1 MRTVFADTGY
11 WIALIFSNDQLHHRA
26 NAIADG
32 LEDTRLL
39 TTQMV
44 LVEVLNHA
52 SRMRTADRQL
62 ANDFVA
68 RLEADERVQI
78 IPQTETQFADALE
91 RYAARPD
98 QSWRPTAPA
107 FGRWK
112 TSASARRWPMTA
124 TSSRPAS
131 PPCCADSPTD
141 CRIGV
146 MPIANDMGDVERRFK
161 AFFEA
166 DAGGRPLILRRLLLE
181 VLDFERDDGA
191 VSLAQAR
198 RRPGVAL
205 PPEARRLGE
214 LKGVRALFI
223 DLSDPAVN
231 PDDRA
236 NRTDRVRQGDMRAAV
251 DDIERQLG
259 RDMLLLVADRS
270 GEQLHWIY
278 PDIPDA
284 GRPTLRRIV
293 VERGVKQRTATQQV
307 AKIWQ
312 RYEDSGDIHAALEH
326 AFDVEPVTTEFF
338 KQYQRLFER
347 ARELVS
353 GFDDP
358 EDCKSFVQTL
368 FNRLMFV
375 YFLSRKGWL
384 RYPNGDGRGN
394 TDYLNALWD
403 AYAQHPQHAN
413 FYDDRLWHV
422 FFSGLNNPDSRDLRG
437 GVDFVIGEVPFLNG
451 GLFEETELDRRDGVI
466 VPDDAI
472 RPLLTDLFDRFN
484 FTVMESTPFDI
495 EVAVD
500 PEMLG
505 KVFEELVTGRH
516 ASGAYY
522 TPRPVVAFMCREALK
537 GYLETRATDLSA
549 EAIAAFVER
558 RETERIDPVAAP
570 VLAAA
575 LENVTVVDPAC
586 GSGAYLVGMM
596 QELVELRQAL
606 FNVGAG
612 AQPLHR
618 LKLHIIERNLYG
630 ADIDQFA
637 VNTAMLRL
645 WLSLA
650 IEYEGDDPQPLP
662 NLDFKIVL
670 GDSLLGPDPSQISL
684 DSHAIR
690 ESGLASLKAAYLRAR
705 ASEEKRLLR
714 ERIDAANN
722 NIRAIVGDAN
732 IPAGAIDWR
741 VDFAEVIGE
750 GGFDIAIANPPYVR
764 QEKIGPTKPQLVKQY
779 KHAVTGKSD
788 YYTYFYVRGCQLL
801 CEGGLLVYITSNSW
815 LRAQYGKKLRA
826 MFAEHHKPLRWL
838 DLGKD
843 VFDAVVDSGVLLLRT
858 GGEAK
863 PFPAIDLDDLPE
875 PKFPPPDD
883 SWREARPSGDEPWS
897 LLSPLE
903 WSVIDKMQ
911 TLGTP
916 LSDWDIMINAGIKTS
931 RNEAFVID
939 TAARNAL
946 IAEDPKSAEIIKP
959 ILRGE
964 DIDRWRAKWA
974 GLWLIDTHNGY
985 DDVAAI
991 DIDEYPAV
999 KRHLDTF
1006 LPKLKARRGQGR
1018 TPYNLSSCAHRGEF
1032 TKEKLF
1038 CIDLTNRGRFC
1049 FDDGTMLALN
1059 STYMITG
1066 VSIKYLCALL
1076 NATLT
1081 SWYVQSVGMTSGTGT
1096 SRWITATISTVPV
1109 LQIASAD
1116 QASFV
1121 ALTDEIVSRT
1131 SVDNVLYTPADSRQ
1145 QTADSRQQT
1154 ADSRQQ
1160 TADSRQQTAD
1170 SRQQTAD
1177 SRQQTAD
1184 SRQQTADS
1192 RQLLLRWSARS
1203 TVWSTTSMASPTT
1216 RLPPSRR
1223 A

>member
-1 MRTVFADTGY
+1 
-11 WIALIFSNDQLHHRA
+11 
-26 NAIADG
+26 
-32 LEDTRLL
+32 
-39 TTQMV
+39 
-44 LVEVLNHA
+44 
-52 SRMRTADRQL
+52 
-62 ANDFVA
+62 
-68 RLEADERVQI
+68 
-78 IPQTETQFADALE
+78 
-91 RYAARPD
+91 
-98 QSWRPTAPA
+98 
-107 FGRWK
+107 
-112 TSASARRWPMTA
+112 
-124 TSSRPAS
+124 
-131 PPCCADSPTD
+131 
-141 CRIGV
+141 
-146 MPIANDMGDVERRFK
+146 MPIANDMDDVERRFE

-231 PDDRA
+231 PADRA

-293 VERGVKQRTATQQV
+293 VERGVKQRTAIQQV

-312 RYEDSGDIHAALEH
+312 RYEGSGDIHAALEH

-347 ARELVS
+347 ALELVS

-384 RYPNGDGRGN
+384 RYPNDDGGGN

-537 GYLETRATDLSA
+537 GYLETRAPNLSA
-549 EAIAAFVER
+549 EVIAAFVER

-575 LENVTVVDPAC
+575 LESVTVVDPAC

-637 VNTAMLRL
+637 VNIAMLRL

-650 IEYEGDDPQPLP
+650 IEYEGDEPQPLP
-662 NLDFKIVL
+662 NLDFKIVR
-670 GDSLLGPDPSQISL
+670 GDSLLGPDPSETGQQGVLGYEGTLIDQLRKLKEQYLAESEPGRKQML
-684 DSHAIR
+684 RDAIHEIEAKIR
-690 ESGLASLKAAYLRAR
+690 EQLSHFADSN
-705 ASEEKRLLR
+705 
-714 ERIDAANN
+714 D
-722 NIRAIVGDAN
+722 
-732 IPAGAIDWR
+732 AIDWR
-741 VDFAEVIGE
+741 VDFAEVIGK
-750 GGFDIAIANPPYVR
+750 GGFDIAIANPPYIHLRWQGDAMR
-764 QEKIGPTKPQLVKQY
+764 QRYMTAGFTTYAKMGDIYQL
-779 KHAVTGKSD
+779 
-788 YYTYFYVRGCQLL
+788 FCERGCQLL
-801 CEGGLLVYITSNSW
+801 CSQGGILAYVTSNSW
-815 LRAQYGKKLRA
+815 LRANYGKKLRA
-826 MFAEHHKPLRWL
+826 MFSGRHTPLRWL

-843 VFDAVVDSGVLLLRT
+843 IFDDAIVDSGVLLLRT
-858 GGEAK
+858 GGKAV
-863 PFPAIDLDDLPE
+863 PFPAADMDSLPDATFPPADDL
-875 PKFPPPDD
+875 
-883 SWREARPSGDEPWS
+883 WHQARPNGEMT
-897 LLSPLE
+897 
-903 WSVIDKMQ
+903 WSVLSSREWDVMDRMQ
-911 TLGTP
+911 DRGVP
-916 LSDWDIMINAGIKTS
+916 LADWDIATTIGIITGC
-931 RNEAFVID
+931 NEAFIID
-939 TAARNAL
+939 TPTRTTL
-946 IAEDPKSAEIIKP
+946 IQSDPKSAEIIKP
-959 ILRGE
+959 ILRGS
-964 DIDRWRAKWA
+964 DIGHYRASWS
-974 GLWLIDTHNGY
+974 GYWLVNVHNG
-985 DDVAAI
+985 
-991 DIDEYPAV
+991 
-999 KRHLDTF
+999 K
-1006 LPKLKARRGQGR
+1006 G
-1018 TPYNLSSCAHRGEF
+1018 SS
-1032 TKEKLF
+1032 
-1038 CIDLTNRGRFC
+1038 
-1049 FDDGTMLALN
+1049 
-1059 STYMITG
+1059 
-1066 VSIKYLCALL
+1066 
-1076 NATLT
+1076 
-1081 SWYVQSVGMTSGTGT
+1081 
-1096 SRWITATISTVPV
+1096 
-1109 LQIASAD
+1109 
-1116 QASFV
+1116 
-1121 ALTDEIVSRT
+1121 
-1131 SVDNVLYTPADSRQ
+1131 
-1145 QTADSRQQT
+1145 
-1154 ADSRQQ
+1154 
-1160 TADSRQQTAD
+1160 
-1170 SRQQTAD
+1170 
-1177 SRQQTAD
+1177 
-1184 SRQQTADS
+1184 
-1192 RQLLLRWSARS
+1192 
-1203 TVWSTTSMASPTT
+1203 
-1216 RLPPSRR
+1216 PPP
-1223 A
+1223 